1 MGASGQGGIEGRP
14 YRLEFSDL
22 VVKQL
27 RKLPQDLRRRIRQ
40 RLDLLAADPRGP
52 QPQAKPLKGQRGVFR
67 LRVGDWRVVYDLQ
80 HRRRLVRVLEVGRGH
95 DVYD

>member
-1 MGASGQGGIEGRP
+1 MTASP
-14 YRLEFSDL
+14 YRLELSDL

-27 RKLPQDLRRRIRQ
+27 RKLPEDLRRRIRG

-52 QPQAKPLKGQRGVFR
+52 QPQAKALRGQRGVFR
-67 LRVGDWRVVYDLQ
+67 LRIGEWRTLYELD
-80 HRRRLVRVLEVGRGH
+80 HRRRVVRVLEVGRGH